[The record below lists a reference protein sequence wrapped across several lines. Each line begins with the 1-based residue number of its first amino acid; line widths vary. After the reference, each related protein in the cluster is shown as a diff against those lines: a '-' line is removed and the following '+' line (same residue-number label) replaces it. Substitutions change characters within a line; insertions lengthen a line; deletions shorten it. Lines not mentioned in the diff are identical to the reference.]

1 MIKLFDD
8 LPQDRAETYSLVLAS
23 AGIGSELRRGGQGW
37 ELWTEDPRW
46 EEASRI
52 IQTYAEEN
60 RDDRLSSA
68 QPGLQEYGKTLAGLW
83 GALILLVCYV
93 SIFQGNGLNTYARVY
108 GASSGLILRGELYRC
123 VTALLL
129 HADAV
134 HLVSNMLG
142 IGIFAT
148 AVCSVTGWGV
158 GWLMVLASGIAGNLM
173 NAYFYKAGHL
183 SIGASTAVFGAIGIL
198 SVLQFFKKIGQPD
211 QRLKAL
217 WPFAAG
223 MALLGL
229 LGSSKNAD
237 LMAHLFG
244 FFSGILLG
252 ALYFLAVKHPPG
264 RRAQAASL
272 LLVAF
277 VLIAAWF
284 RGF

>member
-1 MIKLFDD
+1 MMKLFDD
-8 LPQDRAETYSLVLAS
+8 LPQDQAETYSLALAS
-23 AGIGSELRRGGQGW
+23 AGIGSELRRGEQGW
-37 ELWTEDPRW
+37 ELWTEDLRG
-46 EEASRI
+46 EEAARI
-52 IQTYAEEN
+52 IRTYAEEN
-60 RDDRLSSA
+60 RVDRLPCA

-83 GALILLVCYV
+83 GAVILLVCYV
-93 SIFQGNGLNTYARVY
+93 SIFQGSGLNTYVRVY

-123 VTALLL
+123 ATALLL

-134 HLVSNMLG
+134 HLASNMLG

-158 GWLMVLASGIAGNLM
+158 GWLMVVASGIAGNLM
-173 NAYFYKAGHL
+173 NAYFYKVGHL

-198 SVLQFFKKIGQPD
+198 SALQFFKKISQPG

-223 MALLGL
+223 VALLGF

-237 LMAHLFG
+237 LTAHLFG
-244 FFSGILLG
+244 FFSGIILG
-252 ALYFLAVKHPPG
+252 ALYFLEIKRPPG
-264 RRAQAASL
+264 RGAQAASL
-272 LLVAF
+272 LLVAV